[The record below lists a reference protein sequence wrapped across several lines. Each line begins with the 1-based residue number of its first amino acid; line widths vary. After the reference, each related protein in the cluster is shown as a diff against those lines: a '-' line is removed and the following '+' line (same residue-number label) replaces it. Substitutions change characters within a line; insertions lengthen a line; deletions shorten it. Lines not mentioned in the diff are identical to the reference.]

1 METKTCTKC
10 NEEKFIL
17 AFRSWGDKRWPNHIN
32 IDKDCKS
39 CRYLE
44 HRLWIKNNSDKYY
57 QSAITNYNKYKNR
70 YIQYR
75 KKYKEKY
82 RNKNKELLNDQ
93 YIIYLLLSN
102 STLIVKDISLELI
115 ALKRKELLTKQKI
128 KNYEKESINSKEN
141 C

>member
-1 METKTCTKC
+1 M
-10 NEEKFIL
+10 
-17 AFRSWGDKRWPNHIN
+17 
-32 IDKDCKS
+32 
-39 CRYLE
+39 
-44 HRLWIKNNSDKYY
+44 DKYGVDHY
-57 QSAITNYNKYKNR
+57 SKTE
-70 YIQYR
+70 
-75 KKYKEKY
+75 KYKEKY
-82 RNKNKELLNDQ
+82 RNKNKVLLNDQ